1 MPEWVIA
8 LTSAVVGGAAGACL
22 AVFLAR
28 RWETTRLARELA
40 RRDLALLDTFREDM
54 ILNLNR
60 IKMLQQILYAEIPY
74 LTRGAMVV
82 DPLPLFVANY
92 WDALKTSQPIWLRAD
107 PWLLATIRDVSE
119 HLDRLNAVIR
129 SREFYRIASDGGAG
143 YVDRIAAYDK
153 SLFEASSAVEP
164 LLERLLER
172 LPVR

>member
-1 MPEWVIA
+1 MPEWLIA

-22 AVFLAR
+22 AVFLAK
-28 RWETTRLARELA
+28 RWETTRLAQEQS
-40 RRDLALLDTFREDM
+40 RRDLALLATFREDM

-60 IKMLQQILYAEIPY
+60 IKMLQQMLYAEIPY

-82 DPLPLFVANY
+82 DPLPFFVASY
-92 WDALKTSQPIWLRAD
+92 WDALKMSQPGWLSRD
-107 PWLLATIRDVSE
+107 PWLLATTRDVAE

-129 SREFYRIASDGGAG
+129 SREFYRIASDGGDG
-143 YVDRIAAYDK
+143 YVERIAAYDK
-153 SLFEASSAVEP
+153 TLFEASASVEP